1 MKNLSF
7 LLGTFIFLFSFCQ
20 PPVPSRTKAP
30 PSDTKATEI
39 HAVKCQLQSSEVF
52 GYLDFVKCNT
62 EESVCAHFLIPDHH
76 KQVRGLP
83 LGHTIE
89 LSGNFSLEGAATGRK
104 YYYLVDELMV
114 R

>member
-20 PPVPSRTKAP
+20 TPVPSRTKAIP
-30 PSDTKATEI
+30 PNTNATEI
-39 HAVKCQLQSSEVF
+39 HAVECQLQSSEVF

-62 EESVCAHFLIPDHH
+62 EESICAHFMIPDHL
-76 KQVRGLP
+76 KTVRGLP
-83 LGHTIE
+83 LGSTVN

-104 YYYLVDELMV
+104 YYYLVDDLKI